1 MYKPKFRRV
10 IYIEPISVN
19 SASVENS
26 LPASPYW
33 KEIKIIV
40 DTVSKMYREN
50 VDSIVQE
57 CNKDATAL
65 ERVPSPLKLFVDCFS
80 QLQKSMSRSAPARA
94 LFSNTRRHGKTGCN
108 GKRSLDVA
116 VL

>member
-1 MYKPKFRRV
+1 MYKPKFKRV
-10 IYIEPISVN
+10 IYIEPISFN

-40 DTVSKMYREN
+40 DTVSQMYREN

-57 CNKDATAL
+57 CNKDAMAL

-80 QLQKSMSRSAPARA
+80 QLQKSMSRSVPAARCSA
-94 LFSNTRRHGKTGCN
+94 ILVGMGR
-108 GKRSLDVA
+108 LDVTGK

>member
-1 MYKPKFRRV
+1 MYKPKFKRV

-50 VDSIVQE
+50 VDR
-57 CNKDATAL
+57 DAT
-65 ERVPSPLKLFVDCFS
+65 RMRWHWSPC
-80 QLQKSMSRSAPARA
+80 QAR
-94 LFSNTRRHGKTGCN
+94 
-108 GKRSLDVA
+108 
-116 VL
+116 

>member
-1 MYKPKFRRV
+1 MYKPKFKRV

-40 DTVSKMYREN
+40 DAVSKM
-50 VDSIVQE
+50 
-57 CNKDATAL
+57 
-65 ERVPSPLKLFVDCFS
+65 VPRK
-80 QLQKSMSRSAPARA
+80 
-94 LFSNTRRHGKTGCN
+94 RR
-108 GKRSLDVA
+108 
-116 VL
+116 

>member
-19 SASVENS
+19 SATVENS

-40 DTVSKMYREN
+40 DIVSKMYREN
-50 VDSIVQE
+50 VIALYK
-57 CNKDATAL
+57 NAT
-65 ERVPSPLKLFVDCFS
+65 RT
-80 QLQKSMSRSAPARA
+80 RWHWSACQAR
-94 LFSNTRRHGKTGCN
+94 
-108 GKRSLDVA
+108 
-116 VL
+116 